1 MLLHAV
7 WETEAGV
14 SGMGLWGLWH
24 KQAFAAPWSKEASM
38 LLSSGHQV
46 ASGEGGC
53 KSSTQIIYPRLMRA
67 FSSLLLICV

>member
-1 MLLHAV
+1 MPLHAV

-14 SGMGLWGLWH
+14 SGVGLWGLWH
-24 KQAFAAPWSKEASM
+24 QLGLLPMKQAFAAPWSKEASM

-53 KSSTQIIYPRLMRA
+53 KSSTQIIYP
-67 FSSLLLICV
+67 F